1 MRKLTN
7 IKIKTEQR
15 VAQNIHWHPNV
26 ISSLKLLLS
35 IPIILLL
42 IFPESLSG
50 YSAYTIM
57 FSFIVFGMLDYLD
70 GVIAKHHDKET
81 VFGRYYDRLT
91 DYPLLLVLG
100 YLAIDMVPVTLI
112 ALKVFLDAILLY
124 LYARHKFYSYNRL
137 RTGIHYLT
145 LFILLINALHIN
157 APILNTQ
164 LAANMLALSSLVNS
178 IIIAIHFGWI
188 KKKYIAD
195 SLSFANLLC
204 GVIVIYMAYQGKL
217 ELSILFLLIG
227 ALFDGLD
234 GFAARKFGST
244 RFGVLSDD
252 IADGFTYG
260 VAPAIAL
267 MIHFYQI
274 DENLLLDGLII
285 GCIYIVF
292 TISRL
297 VYFTLNKEN
306 ADPNYFLGAPS
317 TLGGII
323 VLSSCY
329 IFKDHVTLIALFIG
343 IASILMVS
351 LTTQYRHIG
360 RLFQSIQLKRRLLVP
375 AILLV
380 LSLIVLK
387 QSNWLIISLFCIV
400 LGYGLAP
407 IVLIFKR
414 LGKNEPTADS
424 NKQA

>member
-1 MRKLTN
+1 MSKFKD
-7 IKIKTEQR
+7 IKTHTEQR
-15 VAQNIHWHPNV
+15 VAKSISWHPNV
-26 ISSLKLLLS
+26 ISSLKLVLS

-42 IFPESLSG
+42 LFPDSLTG
-50 YSAYTIM
+50 YSAYTIL
-57 FSFIVFGMLDYLD
+57 FSFIIFGLLDYLD

-81 VFGRYYDRLT
+81 VFGRYFDRLT

-112 ALKVFLDAILLY
+112 VTKVLLDGILLY
-124 LYARHKFYSYNRL
+124 LYARHKYYSYNRL
-137 RTGIHYLT
+137 RTGLHYLT
-145 LFILLINALHIN
+145 LFILLINALGIN
-157 APILNTQ
+157 PPLLNTQ
-164 LAANMLALSSLVNS
+164 LAANMLILSNLVNS
-178 IIIAIHFGWI
+178 IIIAIHLGWL

-234 GFAARKFGST
+234 GLAARKYGST

-260 VAPAIAL
+260 IAPAIAL

-274 DENLLLDGLII
+274 DENLLIDGLVI
-285 GCIYIVF
+285 GSIYIIF

-306 ADPNYFLGAPS
+306 ADPEYFMGAPS

-323 VLSSCY
+323 VLSSSY
-329 IFKDHVTLIALFIG
+329 IFNDHVTLIALFIG

-351 LTTQYRHIG
+351 LNTQYRHLG

-380 LSLIVLK
+380 LSLIALGHA
-387 QSNWLIISLFCIV
+387 NWLISGLFSIV
-400 LGYGLAP
+400 LAYGLAP
-407 IVLIFKR
+407 IILIFRQILQKDPVPNN
-414 LGKNEPTADS
+414 KN
-424 NKQA
+424 

>member
-1 MRKLTN
+1 MSKLKN
-7 IKIKTEQR
+7 IKVQAEQKIAR
-15 VAQNIHWHPNV
+15 SINWHPNM
-26 ISSLKLLLS
+26 ISMLKLVLS

-42 IFPESLSG
+42 LYPNSITG
-50 YSAYTIM
+50 YSVYTIV
-57 FSFIVFGMLDYLD
+57 FSFIIFGLLDYLD
-70 GVIAKHHDKET
+70 GVIAKYHDKET
-81 VFGRYYDRLT
+81 AFGRYFDRIT

-100 YLAIDMVPVTLI
+100 YMAIDMVPAALI
-112 ALKVFLDAILLY
+112 ATKVILDGILLY
-124 LYARHKFYSYNRL
+124 LYARHNYYSYNRL
-137 RTGIHYLT
+137 RTGIHYVT

-157 APILNTQ
+157 APLLNTQ
-164 LAANMLALSSLVNS
+164 LATNVLILSNLVNS
-178 IIIAIHFGWI
+178 IIIAIHLGWL

-195 SLSFANLLC
+195 SLSLANLLC
-204 GVIVIYMAYQGKL
+204 GVIAIYMAYLSKL

-234 GFAARKFGST
+234 GFAARKYGST

-260 VAPAIAL
+260 IAPAIAL

-274 DENLLLDGLII
+274 DSNLLIDGLII

-306 ADPNYFLGAPS
+306 ADPNYFQGAPS
-317 TLGGII
+317 TLGGIV

-343 IASILMVS
+343 IAGILMVS

-360 RLFQSIQLKRRLLVP
+360 RLFQSLQLKRRLLVP

-380 LSLIVLK
+380 LSMIVTGHTD
-387 QSNWLIISLFCIV
+387 WLIIGLFAIV
-400 LGYGLAP
+400 LAYGLAP
-407 IVLIFKR
+407 ILLIFYKIMQ
-414 LGKNEPTADS
+414 KIPDVDNNNPS
-424 NKQA
+424 

>member
-1 MRKLTN
+1 MSKFKD
-7 IKIKTEQR
+7 IKNHTEQR
-15 VAQNIHWHPNV
+15 VANSISWHPNM
-26 ISSLKLLLS
+26 ISSLKLVLS
-35 IPIILLL
+35 LPIILLL
-42 IFPESLSG
+42 LFPDILTG
-50 YSAYTIM
+50 YSAYTIL
-57 FSFIVFGMLDYLD
+57 FSFIIFGLLDYLD
-70 GVIAKHHDKET
+70 GVIARHHDKET
-81 VFGRYYDRLT
+81 LFGRYFDRLT

-100 YLAIDMVPVTLI
+100 YLAMDMVPVTLI
-112 ALKVFLDAILLY
+112 ATKVLLDGILLY
-124 LYARHKFYSYNRL
+124 LYARHKYYSYNRL
-137 RTGIHYLT
+137 RTGLHYLT
-145 LFILLINALHIN
+145 LSILLINALGIN
-157 APILNTQ
+157 APFLNTQ
-164 LAANMLALSSLVNS
+164 LAANILILSNLVNG
-178 IIIAIHFGWI
+178 IIIAIHLGWL
-188 KKKYIAD
+188 KKKFIAD
-195 SLSFANLLC
+195 SLSFANFLC

-234 GFAARKFGST
+234 GLAARKFGST

-260 VAPAIAL
+260 IAPAIAL

-274 DENLLLDGLII
+274 DQNLLIDGLII
-285 GCIYIVF
+285 GSIYIIF

-306 ADPNYFLGAPS
+306 ADPEYFMGAPS

-351 LTTQYRHIG
+351 LNTQYRHLG

-380 LSLIVLK
+380 LSLIALGHA
-387 QSNWLIISLFCIV
+387 NWLIIGLFSIV
-400 LGYGLAP
+400 LAYGLTP
-407 IVLIFKR
+407 ILLIFYR
-414 LGKNEPTADS
+414 LLQKEPLPDNKN
-424 NKQA
+424 

>member
-1 MRKLTN
+1 MNKLTD
-7 IKIKTEQR
+7 IKVKTEQR
-15 VAQNIHWHPNV
+15 VARNIHWHPNV
-26 ISSLKLLLS
+26 ISALKLTLS
-35 IPIILLL
+35 LPVILLL
-42 IFPESLSG
+42 LFPDSLTG
-50 YSAYTIM
+50 YSSYAIV
-57 FSFIVFGMLDYLD
+57 FSFIIFGLLDYLD
-70 GVIAKHHDKET
+70 GVIAKYHDKET
-81 VFGRYYDRLT
+81 VFGRYFDRLT

-112 ALKVFLDAILLY
+112 AIKVLLDGVLLY
-124 LYARHKFYSYNRL
+124 FYARHKYYSHNRL

-157 APILNTQ
+157 VPLLNTQ
-164 LAANMLALSSLVNS
+164 LATNMLILSSLVNS
-178 IIIAIHFGWI
+178 IIIAIHLGWL

-195 SLSFANLLC
+195 SLSFANFLC
-204 GVIVIYMAYQGKL
+204 GVIAIYMAYLSKL

-234 GFAARKFGST
+234 GFAARKYGST

-260 VAPAIAL
+260 IAPAVAL

-274 DENLLLDGLII
+274 DENLLLDGLVI
-285 GCIYIVF
+285 GGIYIVF
-292 TISRL
+292 TIARL

-306 ADPNYFLGAPS
+306 ADPNYFQGAPS

-323 VLSSCY
+323 VLSSSY
-329 IFKDHVTLIALFIG
+329 IFKEHVALIALFIG
-343 IASILMVS
+343 IVSILMVS

-380 LSLIVLK
+380 LSLIVTN
-387 QSNWLIISLFCIV
+387 QTDWLIIGLFSIV
-400 LGYGLAP
+400 LAYGLAP
-407 IVLIFKR
+407 IMLIFLRIFNK
-414 LGKNEPTADS
+414 EPDLD
-424 NKQA
+424 N

>member
-1 MRKLTN
+1 MSKLKD
-7 IKIKTEQR
+7 IKVQTEQR
-15 VAQNIHWHPNV
+15 VAQSVHWHPNV
-26 ISSLKLLLS
+26 ISTLKLLLS
-35 IPIILLL
+35 IPIIALLL
-42 IFPESLSG
+42 FPSNITG
-50 YSAYTIM
+50 YSSYIIV
-57 FSFIVFGMLDYLD
+57 FSFIIFGLLDYLD

-81 VFGRYYDRLT
+81 VFGRYFDRLT

-100 YLAIDMVPVTLI
+100 YLAIDMVPAILI
-112 ALKVFLDAILLY
+112 ATKVILDGILLY
-124 LYARHKFYSYNRL
+124 LYARHKCYSYNRL

-145 LFILLINALHIN
+145 LFVLLINALHIN
-157 APILNTQ
+157 APLLNTQ
-164 LAANMLALSSLVNS
+164 LATNILILSNLVNS
-178 IIIAIHFGWI
+178 IIIAIHLGWL

-195 SLSFANLLC
+195 SLSLANLLC
-204 GVIVIYMAYQGKL
+204 GVIAIYMAYQGKL

-234 GFAARKFGST
+234 GLAARKFGST

-260 VAPAIAL
+260 IAPAVAL
-267 MIHFYQI
+267 IIHFYQI
-274 DENLLLDGLII
+274 DNALLIDGLII
-285 GCIYIVF
+285 GSIYIVF

-306 ADPNYFLGAPS
+306 ADPNYFQGAPS
-317 TLGGII
+317 TLGGIL

-360 RLFQSIQLKRRLLVP
+360 RLMQSVQIKRRLLVP

-380 LSLIVLK
+380 LSLIV
-387 QSNWLIISLFCIV
+387 SGHTDWLIIGLFSIV
-400 LGYGLAP
+400 LGYGLTP
-407 IVLIFKR
+407 ILLIFYNILQKSATSD
-414 LGKNEPTADS
+414 N
-424 NKQA
+424 NNQA